1 MGSFVTVEAHE
12 EVEHKRHS
20 CKLSTEQILVTNR
33 EDMNLKMHRLQ
44 LGLKHIKFSND

>member
-1 MGSFVTVEAHE
+1 MGSFVTVEHE

-33 EDMNLKMHRLQ
+33 ADKNLTTI
-44 LGLKHIKFSND
+44 GFSENYDLSETY